1 MSDNIL
7 QKLLN
12 PSARGKVWWVFVLI
26 IILALG
32 AGLIDFGDYYNKAID
47 KLKMPLPQVKEVP
60 FRLGLDLLGGT
71 QLTYQADV
79 SAIAAADKGN
89 AVEGVRDV
97 IERRVNAFGVSEPNV
112 QINRTSGG
120 DYRILVELAGIKDVK
135 QAIKM
140 IGETPLLEFKEENKE
155 KRIMTPEEIKQL
167 EDYNKAAEARAT
179 EVLGKV
185 LSGGDFNALASA
197 YSEDAATKNNG
208 GDLGW
213 LTENDNAEIYDLAKN
228 IAVGKT
234 SADLGKAS
242 GGYEILKVEGKRT
255 KTDPFTNAAV
265 KEVKASHLLICY
277 DGVSGCESG
286 LTKEQALEKINRL
299 KQEATPANFKDLVK
313 QNSTEPGARD
323 TAGELGWFSTG
334 QMVEVFEKAAFSLAK
349 GAISDPVETEFGYH
363 LIYNQDERKVEE
375 ISTRHI
381 FIKIKTEEDII
392 GTQSEWK
399 NTELTGKNLKSAAV
413 EFNPQDGSPEVSLS
427 FDDQG
432 AKMFEDITGRNVSK
446 PVAIYLDGYAISQP
460 TVNEKIS
467 GGKAV
472 ITGKFNITE
481 AKLLSQRLNAGALPV
496 PINLVNQQTIGASLG
511 QQSVA
516 ASLKAGLIGFIII
529 ALFMIVFYRLPG
541 LMSVF
546 ALLIYSLLVFAL
558 FKIGFSM
565 AALVLVGIFL
575 LIGITVNAWFILF
588 AFLSYILLYL
598 IGGLAPV
605 TLTLAGLAGAIIS
618 VGMAVDAN
626 ILIFARMKEEIAN
639 GRPLSNATSEGF
651 KRAWPSIRDSNFNT
665 LLTCLILIMFTT
677 SAVKGFAVTLGLGV
691 IISMFTAI
699 FITRNFLDL
708 IPSAWLEKRH
718 ALITSVKST
727 DK

>member
-26 IILALG
+26 MILALG
-32 AGLIDFGDYYNKAID
+32 AGLIDFGDYYNKAVD
-47 KLKMPLPQVKEVP
+47 KFKIPFPKVREVP
-60 FRLGLDLLGGT
+60 FSLGSDLMGGT
-71 QLTYQADV
+71 QLEYQADV
-79 SAIAAADKGN
+79 SAIPAKDRN
-89 AVEGVRDV
+89 SAVAGARDV
-97 IERRVNAFGVSEPNV
+97 IERRINVFGVSEPKV
-112 QINRTSGG
+112 QVKRTAGG
-120 DYRILVELAGIKDVK
+120 DYRISIDLAGVKDIK

-140 IGETPLLEFKEENKE
+140 IGETPLLEFKEQNNEIRK
-155 KRIMTPEEIKQL
+155 MTAEETKQL
-167 EDYNKAAEARAT
+167 NDYNKAAEASAT

-185 LSGGDFNALASA
+185 ISGGDFKALAA
-197 YSEDAATKNNG
+197 VYSQDDQTKNNG

-213 LTENDNAEIYDLAKN
+213 ITEKDNPELYNLAKN

-242 GGYEILKVEGKRT
+242 GGFEIIKVEDKRV
-255 KTDPFTNAAV
+255 KTDPFTNTEE
-265 KEVKASHLLICY
+265 KEVKASHLLICFE
-277 DGVSGCESG
+277 GITGCESG
-286 LTKEQALEKINRL
+286 LSREQALEKINRL
-299 KQEATPANFKDLVK
+299 KQEATSANFKDLVK

-323 TAGELGWFSTG
+323 TGGELGWFSAG
-334 QMVEVFEKAAFSLAK
+334 QMVEAFEKAAFSQAK

-375 ISTRHI
+375 ISIRHI
-381 FIKIKTEEDII
+381 FIKSKTEEDII
-392 GTQSEWK
+392 GAQSEWK

-413 EFNPQDGSPEVSLS
+413 DFDPNDGSPEVSLS
-427 FDDQG
+427 FDDEG

-472 ITGKFNITE
+472 ISGKFNITE
-481 AKLLSQRLNAGALPV
+481 AKLLAQRLNAGALPV
-496 PINLVNQQTIGASLG
+496 PIDLVNQQTIGASLG
-511 QQSVA
+511 QQSVTD
-516 ASLKAGLIGFIII
+516 SLKAGLIGFVVI
-529 ALFMIVFYRLPG
+529 ALFMIIFYRLPG
-541 LMSVF
+541 LMAVF
-546 ALLIYSLLVFAL
+546 ALTVYSLLVFAL

-575 LIGITVNAWFILF
+575 LIGITVNSWFVLF
-588 AFLSYILLYL
+588 AFLSYIILYF
-598 IGGLAPV
+598 IGGLSPV
-605 TLTLAGLAGAIIS
+605 TLTLAGLAGAIVS

-639 GRPLSNATSEGF
+639 GRPLTSAIEEGF

-699 FITRNFLDL
+699 FITRNFLNL

-718 ALITSVKST
+718 GLITSVK
-727 DK
+727 K

>member
-228 IAVGKT
+228 IAMGKT

-334 QMVEVFEKAAFSLAK
+334 QMVEVFEKAAFRQAK
-349 GAISDPVETEFGYH
+349 GAISAPVETEFGYH
-363 LIYNQDERKVEE
+363 LIYNQDEREVEE
-375 ISTRHI
+375 ISVRHI
-381 FIKIKTEEDII
+381 FIKTKTEEDII
-392 GTQSEWK
+392 GAQSDWK

-413 EFNPQDGSPEVSLS
+413 EFDPNDGSPEVSLS
-427 FDDQG
+427 FDDEG
-432 AKMFEDITGRNVSK
+432 AKMFEDITGRNVNK

-472 ITGKFNITE
+472 ISGKFNITE

-496 PINLVNQQTIGASLG
+496 PIELVNQQTIGASLG
-511 QQSVA
+511 QKSVA
-516 ASLKAGLIGFIII
+516 DSLKAGLIGFVVI

-541 LMSVF
+541 LMSVL
-546 ALLIYSLLVFAL
+546 ALLVYGLLVFAL
-558 FKIGFSM
+558 FKIGFSL
-565 AALVLVGIFL
+565 AALILVGIFL
-575 LIGITVNAWFILF
+575 LIGITVNSWFILF

-605 TLTLAGLAGAIIS
+605 TLTLAGLAGAIVS

-626 ILIFARMKEEIAN
+626 ILIFARMKEEILN
-639 GRPLSNATSEGF
+639 GRPLASAIKEGF

-665 LLTCLILIMFTT
+665 LITCLILIMFTT

-708 IPSAWLEKRH
+708 IPSAWLEKRPG
-718 ALITSVKST
+718 LITSVK
-727 DK
+727 K